1 MKSSSSSA
9 GVDETNDIDSLEENH
24 IKQCLLRDVCCVS
37 IYLTALETEEEG
49 VGGEGV
55 CSTTTRME
63 NVNICEGEIA
73 NKIMEVFLTA
83 IVYWSIRIY

>member
-9 GVDETNDIDSLEENH
+9 GVDETNDTDSLEENH

-49 VGGEGV
+49 VGGG
-55 CSTTTRME
+55 C
-63 NVNICEGEIA
+63 
-73 NKIMEVFLTA
+73 VFHHHPNGKRKYL
-83 IVYWSIRIY
+83 